1 GSIQPDNGHIKGVPK
16 QGQPATDEVSK
27 EQQLYESILRI
38 KERELTEAQGR
49 LTDLATKYRGIY
61 NVKQNSL
68 TLTLEDPAMTD
79 AFREDLR
86 FNTFLKRMDITMAAT
101 WLWTEL
107 DLKSIAGAIVETNIS
122 QFILDGNGC
131 VTENKQLLERVGGD
145 SRAVFGYG
153 HTTPPRTGM
162 LSGPHV
168 GKLGLGTRFDP
179 LIQLMAHPQLKQFHV
194 KGMPELLKEFDCDLP
209 KDLTHL
215 DILQMDLNISDWE
228 GIHATRFHNVIT
240 RCTQLRCLVLGCW
253 PDKYYVY
260 LERTRHALAQT
271 PTRKFPVQVQLFSM
285 GRTHMAAEFN
295 ERLEMSTLGVHLQG
309 SNGVEWVPV
318 LMSRMTRQLRELR
331 LDYLE
336 CHDWTEPLLGWLKD
350 LWSSENEL
358 RELRMNWP
366 SVPLE
371 VVPRLGDIFKL
382 AKSPKVRVS
391 KPCMHELWKGFE
403 TAMVHHSAW
412 QASMRQAAQTD
423 PSGPAGPDRSQ
434 QCMNGF
440 KPKGKQG

>member
-1 GSIQPDNGHIKGVPK
+1 
-16 QGQPATDEVSK
+16 
-27 EQQLYESILRI
+27 
-38 KERELTEAQGR
+38 
-49 LTDLATKYRGIY
+49 
-61 NVKQNSL
+61 
-68 TLTLEDPAMTD
+68 MTD
-79 AFREDLR
+79 AFRDDLR
-86 FNTFLKRMDITMAAT
+86 FNTVLKRLDITMDDT

-107 DLKSIAGAIVETNIS
+107 DLKSIADAIVETNIS

-131 VTENKQLLERVGGD
+131 VTENKQLLERVGSDG
-145 SRAVFGYG
+145 RTVFGYG

-228 GIHATRFHNVIT
+228 GIHAARFHDLIT

-253 PDKYYVY
+253 PDKYHVY

-285 GRTHMAAEFN
+285 GRTHMVAEFN
-295 ERLEMSTLGVHLQG
+295 ERLEMK
-309 SNGVEWVPV
+309 
-318 LMSRMTRQLRELR
+318 
-331 LDYLE
+331 
-336 CHDWTEPLLGWLKD
+336 PLLGWLKD

-371 VVPRLGDIFKL
+371 AVPRLGDIFKL
-382 AKSPKVRVS
+382 AKSPKVRMS

-423 PSGPAGPDRSQ
+423 PAGPAGPGRAQ
-434 QCMNGF
+434 Q
-440 KPKGKQG
+440 